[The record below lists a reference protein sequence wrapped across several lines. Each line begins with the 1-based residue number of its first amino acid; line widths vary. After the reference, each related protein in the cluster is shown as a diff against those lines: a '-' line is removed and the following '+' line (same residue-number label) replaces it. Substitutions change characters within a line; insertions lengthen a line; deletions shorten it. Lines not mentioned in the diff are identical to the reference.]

1 MKIKD
6 YEFGFADA
14 TKELT
19 RTPRIFD
26 IAFCDTRNIVDNLLH
41 SYPFILIGRKGVGK
55 SAYSSKIQYMSR
67 NNDIV
72 TIPMNLSDFEFS
84 TFQKTGIDSDISGT
98 QKYKISWDFI
108 LLLAIYRSIFNRL
121 QITEVEKVNNII
133 YLLDRL
139 GFSLDDEY
147 KADVTKLSKLKVG
160 FGVGIAEVDAEF
172 KKEFNTIPAT
182 YLERLSILVDKML
195 AVLNDVY
202 LNNKEIIIIIDG
214 LDDILRYKKNKME
227 IIASLIRSAD
237 YINDKLQ
244 AIGKEIKTI
253 ILIREDIISMVND
266 PDLNKIVQD
275 GAISLSWNN
284 RLDEL
289 KQLVDLRF
297 SLTVGTE
304 RCTKCWDNIFPPKI
318 RGKSS
323 WLYMLEYT
331 LYKPRDVLQFL
342 KYCQKEYP
350 ENEKLSLSEF
360 QNVLKVYSNKYFIEE
375 MKNELAG
382 FIDDEIVIAI
392 PTVFR
397 KLGGRG
403 FEISEICRLFEEQ
416 LGKKKSDVDTIKAL
430 LMYLFEAGYIGQL
443 VSNGRDN
450 KQSVIFKYR
459 NPTARIDY
467 YQKFITHKGLHSG
480 LGVRL

>member
-1 MKIKD
+1 MKLKD
-6 YEFGFADA
+6 FEFGFADA

-26 IAFCDTRNIVDNLLH
+26 VAFCDTRNIVDNLLH

-67 NNDIV
+67 NTDIT

-84 TFQKTGIDSDISGT
+84 TFQKTGADSDIAGT
-98 QKYKISWDFI
+98 QKYKTSWEFI
-108 LLLAIYRSIFNRL
+108 LLLAVYRSIFNKL
-121 QITEVEKVNNII
+121 QITDIEEINNII
-133 YLLDRL
+133 YLLDKM
-139 GFSLDDEY
+139 GFSLDDGY
-147 KADVTKLSKLKVG
+147 KADVTKLSKLKIG
-160 FGVGIAEVDAEF
+160 FGAGIAEVDAEF
-172 KKEFNTIPAT
+172 KREFNTVPTT
-182 YLERLSILVDKML
+182 YLERLSILVDRML
-195 AVLNDVY
+195 RVLNNVC
-202 LNNKEIIIIIDG
+202 LNNKEIVIIIDG

-237 YINDKLQ
+237 CVNDKLQ
-244 AIGKEIKTI
+244 AMGKEIKTI

-275 GAISLSWNN
+275 GAIFLSWGN
-284 RLDEL
+284 RLEEL
-289 KQLVDLRF
+289 KSLVGLRF
-297 SLTVGTE
+297 SLTVGKE
-304 RCTKCWDNIFPPKI
+304 NCMSCWDNIFPPKI

-323 WLYMLEYT
+323 WAYMLEYT

-350 ENEKLSLSEF
+350 EKEKLTLSEF

-382 FIDDEIVIAI
+382 FVDDEIVIAI

-403 FEISEICRLFEEQ
+403 FEISEIYRLFEEQ
-416 LGKKKSDVDTIKAL
+416 SGKRKTNIDTIKAL

-443 VSNGRDN
+443 VSNGRDG

-480 LGVRL
+480 LGVRI